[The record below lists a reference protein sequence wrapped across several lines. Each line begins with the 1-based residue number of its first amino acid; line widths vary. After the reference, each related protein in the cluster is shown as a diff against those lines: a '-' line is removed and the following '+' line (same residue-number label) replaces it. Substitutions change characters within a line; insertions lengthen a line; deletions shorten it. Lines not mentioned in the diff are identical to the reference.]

1 MSEPTQINL
10 FEIIKP
16 IFHNLNYLKVHLN
29 ELKTRHNALQR
40 SLAGITNMETIIS
53 HVTDLLNEF
62 KDNKCFSDLYAS
74 AKVIADYAIERSK
87 QTDRDADKTIIAE
100 MDAMIQQVREI
111 QFMIVGMRSFLETE
125 AEGQLE
131 EMVNKFLER
140 IPDLGENSIFTFVN
154 NISRASNADFKK

>member
-1 MSEPTQINL
+1 MDDKFFIKMSEPTQINL

-125 AEGQLE
+125 TDGQL
-131 EMVNKFLER
+131 
-140 IPDLGENSIFTFVN
+140 D
-154 NISRASNADFKK
+154 